1 MLGADEDQ
9 DTAMNVNSLS
19 RIAKIDELVGE
30 GPFSL
35 SVDGVDL
42 AVVRTRNGWRAFEG
56 RCPHLGA
63 LLGEGE
69 LEDGH
74 LICRNHRWRFSI
86 TSGRRVGGPECL
98 SSCPIVER
106 DGAVFADV
114 SCFTQTRRL
123 DIATHRL
130 EDLPGPR
137 ALPFIGNLHQLDPSA
152 VHLIL
157 ESWEATYG
165 SVFKFDMGPIHAIAI
180 SDPKMIDQVL
190 RARPDTF
197 RRQSKMDRV
206 FTEIGIQGVFNAEGD
221 VWRPQRKLAV
231 AALSQRHLRL
241 VYPHI
246 RTVTKRLHKRWQA
259 FAAKG
264 SNVDIVDELKRFTV
278 DITMLVAFGYDVN
291 TIEQIEDVVQDHL
304 KMILPMVTRRIFAL
318 IPLWRFLKLP
328 SDRSFE
334 ASLTA
339 IRSWLSELL
348 DAARQRAETLSE
360 RRDQSTFLD
369 AMVVAVDEHGR
380 AFSDEVIISN
390 LLTMVL
396 AGEDTTAFS
405 LAWTIHLLADNP
417 TWAEEVRREGDHVL
431 GDAVIADDLETTS
444 KLEITAAVANEGMRL
459 RPVAPLGLLEA
470 NVDTVIG
477 NVKVPRG
484 TSVAILPR
492 PAAVSD
498 DHFRDARAFRPERWL
513 KGFEGVHDLSAHI
526 PFGSGPRMCPGRS
539 LALIEMNALLSMLY
553 KHFYVDRIG
562 VSDDVKELFGFT
574 MLPIGLNVRLKERP

>member
-1 MLGADEDQ
+1 
-9 DTAMNVNSLS
+9 MNVNSLTH
-19 RIAKIDELVGE
+19 IAKIDELVGE

-35 SVDGVDL
+35 SADGVDL
-42 AVVRTRNGWRAFEG
+42 AVVRTGNGWRAFEG

-86 TSGRRVGGPECL
+86 TSGRRVGGSECL

-114 SCFTQTRRL
+114 SVFKQTHRL
-123 DIATHRL
+123 NIPTRRL

-137 ALPFIGNLHQLDPSA
+137 ALPFIGNLHQLDPSS

-157 ESWEATYG
+157 ESWEAQYG
-165 SVFKFDMGPIHAIAI
+165 SVFKFDMGPIHAIAV
-180 SDPKMIDQVL
+180 SDPRTIDQVL

-206 FTEIGIQGVFNAEGD
+206 LTEIGIQGVFNAEGE

-241 VYPHI
+241 VFSHI
-246 RTVTKRLHKRWQA
+246 RTVTKRLHRRWQT

-264 SNVDIVDELKRFTV
+264 SSVDIVDDLKRFTV

-291 TIEQIEDVVQDHL
+291 TVEQSEDTVQNHL
-304 KMILPMVTRRIFAL
+304 KVIFPMIARRIFAF
-318 IPLWRFLKLP
+318 IPLWRFIKLP
-328 SDRSFE
+328 SDRSLE
-334 ASLTA
+334 ASLSE

-348 DAARQRAETLSE
+348 VAARQRAETSSE

-369 AMVVAVDEHGR
+369 AMVAAVDEHGR
-380 AFSDEVIISN
+380 AFSDAVIMSN

-405 LAWTIHLLADNP
+405 LAWTIHSLVDNP
-417 TWAEEVRREGDHVL
+417 TWVEEVRCEGDSVL
-431 GDAVIADDLETTS
+431 GDAVTAEDLETAS
-444 KLEITAAVANEGMRL
+444 KLEIAAAVANEAMRL
-459 RPVAPLGLLEA
+459 RPVAPLGLFEA

-484 TSVAILPR
+484 TTVVILPR
-492 PAAVSD
+492 PAAVAD
-498 DHFRDARAFRPERWL
+498 DHFTDSRAFRPERWL
-513 KGFEGVHDLSAHI
+513 KGLEGAHDLSAHI

-539 LALIEMNALLSMLY
+539 LALIEMNTLLSMLY
-553 KHFYVDRIG
+553 KNFYVDRIG
-562 VSDDVKELFGFT
+562 VSDDVKELYGFT
-574 MLPIGLNVRLKERP
+574 MSPIGLNVRLKERT